1 MSSASTWVWS
11 RWQNNSWLGFTY
23 LSVEHRLVH
32 GPFSR
37 PLRYCRYKKKC
48 DLFICYNTTSRE
60 IIITVWVWGFC
71 SSTSCATMVPP
82 PPSLFLSDGK
92 VKDCSLQQ
100 CHTTTD
106 CNFKV
111 SHKIPFPCCLLYQLS
126 FSVTHRL
133 KSNLQLQFL
142 YLSTKRG

>member
-82 PPSLFLSDGK
+82 LPLSSFQMAKSKIAHCNSAIPPPTAISKSHTRFPSLVVYYINFLSL
-92 VKDCSLQQ
+92 S
-100 CHTTTD
+100 HTD
-106 CNFKV
+106 
-111 SHKIPFPCCLLYQLS
+111 
-126 FSVTHRL
+126 
-133 KSNLQLQFL
+133 
-142 YLSTKRG
+142 